1 MRPPLVDDLAPF
13 EDWTGAVRASLTH
26 LHRTI
31 GLDVW
36 MLTEVT
42 GDEQVVLHAH
52 PREAVPAGT
61 AFPWARTFCRAM
73 VSGTGPRVATVT
85 AAVPVYS
92 QLLAGHPERIAAYIG
107 VPLVTRSGELFGTL
121 CGFSA
126 RAQPRSMARF
136 LPTVEHTARLLSTLM
151 PAGQDGGQDGGPVSG

>member
-1 MRPPLVDDLAPF
+1 MRPLVVDDLAPF
-13 EDWTGAVRASLTH
+13 DDWAAAVQASLTH

-42 GDEQVVLHAH
+42 GAEQVVLHAH

-61 AFPWARTFCRAM
+61 AFPWEQTFCRQM

-92 QLLAGHPERIAAYIG
+92 QLLAGHPERIAAYVG

-136 LPTVEHTARLLSTLM
+136 LPTVEHTARLLSTLL
-151 PAGQDGGQDGGPVSG
+151 PPDSSGPPVSG

>member
-1 MRPPLVDDLAPF
+1 MRPLVVDDLAPF
-13 EDWTGAVRASLTH
+13 DDWPAAVRASLTH
-26 LHRTI
+26 LHRTV

-42 GDEQVVLHAH
+42 GTEQVVLHAH

-61 AFPWARTFCRAM
+61 SFPWEQTFCRAM

-92 QLLAGHPERIAAYIG
+92 QLLAGHPARIAAYVG

-126 RAQPRSMARF
+126 RAQPRTTARF
-136 LPTVEHTARLLSTLM
+136 LPTVEHTARLLSTLL
-151 PAGQDGGQDGGPVSG
+151 PADSPGAPVSG